1 MDNDNLKEL
10 FGNFN
15 PDLSSGSDFIAR
27 LQQRMDT
34 IEMVRQY
41 NAELRRRNRIAVM
54 IAALAGFIMGVV
66 LTLLMPLIGD
76 WIATFRLSLPGHAF
90 NIDLHYIAWVLLAA
104 VSMFTALNTYEIA
117 LARLAPKDPVRLQS
131 NRVLNQQN

>member
-1 MDNDNLKEL
+1 MIMDNDNLKEI

-15 PDLSSGSDFIAR
+15 PDLSSGNDFMAR

-34 IEMVRQY
+34 IDMVRQY

-54 IAALAGFIMGVV
+54 IAALAGFIMGVA

-76 WIATFRLSLPGHAF
+76 WIATFRLSVPELHISTLA
-90 NIDLHYIAWVLLAA
+90 IDYRYIAWILLAA
-104 VSMFTALNTYEIA
+104 ISMFTALNTYEIA
-117 LARLAPKDPVRLQS
+117 LARLTPKDPVR
-131 NRVLNQQN
+131 

>member
-76 WIATFRLSLPGHAF
+76 WIATFRLSVPGHAF

-117 LARLAPKDPVRLQS
+117 LARLAPKDPNL
-131 NRVLNQQN
+131 

>member
-76 WIATFRLSLPGHAF
+76 WIATFRLSVPGHAF

-117 LARLAPKDPVRLQS
+117 LARLAPKDPVRL
-131 NRVLNQQN
+131 

>member
-76 WIATFRLSLPGHAF
+76 WIATFRLSVPGHAF

-104 VSMFTALNTYEIA
+104 VSMITALNTYEIA
-117 LARLAPKDPVRLQS
+117 LARLAPRDPVRLQS

>member
-76 WIATFRLSLPGHAF
+76 WIATFRLSVPGHAF

-117 LARLAPKDPVRLQS
+117 LARLALKDPVRLQS
-131 NRVLNQQN
+131 NRVLNQ

>member
-1 MDNDNLKEL
+1 MTMDNDNLKEL

-76 WIATFRLSLPGHAF
+76 WIATFRLSVPGHAF

-117 LARLAPKDPVRLQS
+117 LARLAPKDPVRL
-131 NRVLNQQN
+131 

>member
-1 MDNDNLKEL
+1 MTMDNDNLKEL

-76 WIATFRLSLPGHAF
+76 WIATFRL
-90 NIDLHYIAWVLLAA
+90 
-104 VSMFTALNTYEIA
+104 
-117 LARLAPKDPVRLQS
+117 
-131 NRVLNQQN
+131 

>member
-15 PDLSSGSDFIAR
+15 PDLSSGSNFIAR

-76 WIATFRLSLPGHAF
+76 WIATFRLSVPGHAF

>member
-76 WIATFRLSLPGHAF
+76 WIATFRLSVPGHAF
-90 NIDLHYIAWVLLAA
+90 NIDIHYIAWVLLAA

>member
-54 IAALAGFIMGVV
+54 IAALAGFIMGVA

-76 WIATFRLSLPGHAF
+76 WIATFRLSVPGHAF

-117 LARLAPKDPVRLQS
+117 LARLASKDPVRLQS

>member
-41 NAELRRRNRIAVM
+41 NVELRRRNRIAVM
-54 IAALAGFIMGVV
+54 IAALAGFIMGVA

-76 WIATFRLSLPGHAF
+76 WIATFRLSVPGHAF

-131 NRVLNQQN
+131 THVLNQQN

>member
-54 IAALAGFIMGVV
+54 IAALAGFVMGVA

-76 WIATFRLSLPGHAF
+76 WIATFRLSVPGHAF

>member
-1 MDNDNLKEL
+1 
-10 FGNFN
+10 
-15 PDLSSGSDFIAR
+15 
-27 LQQRMDT
+27 MDT

-76 WIATFRLSLPGHAF
+76 
-90 NIDLHYIAWVLLAA
+90 
-104 VSMFTALNTYEIA
+104 
-117 LARLAPKDPVRLQS
+117 
-131 NRVLNQQN
+131 

>member
-76 WIATFRLSLPGHAF
+76 WIATFRLSVPGHAF

-131 NRVLNQQN
+131 NRVMNQQN